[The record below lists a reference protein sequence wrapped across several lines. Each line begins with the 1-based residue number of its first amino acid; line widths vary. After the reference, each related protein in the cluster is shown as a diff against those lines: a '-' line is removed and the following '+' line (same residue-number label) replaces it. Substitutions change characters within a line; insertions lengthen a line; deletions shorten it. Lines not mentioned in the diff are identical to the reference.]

1 MQNSGDKIKPLN
13 KTLNDDMKAIDRPL
27 ETTPQFIYCK
37 NDRGRIRDHNPAV
50 ASMAVNEISASI

>member
-1 MQNSGDKIKPLN
+1 
-13 KTLNDDMKAIDRPL
+13 MKAIDRPL